1 MPPSWVTYHPALN
14 RWVQRERTQTAAPK
28 RDSSSGRRRRPDELS
43 IKSAFGQN
51 GVQANFLCC
60 TTSPLREVKM
70 RTSQEMFAQPR
81 IAANRRDGWEIL
93 SRDCLSMALPRG
105 VLYLKKG
112 GAQPQVRRRPFP
124 GARARARARPRN
136 APDGVSTHTPRP
148 QKVCSR
154 PGSACSPH
162 ELRRCRE
169 RFGSISS
176 VMAAAGADTDRR
188 TAQPIN
194 GRLRAAPHG
203 EPATRA
209 GV

>member
-105 VLYLKKG
+105 V
-112 GAQPQVRRRPFP
+112 QVYYGF
-124 GARARARARPRN
+124 
-136 APDGVSTHTPRP
+136 
-148 QKVCSR
+148 
-154 PGSACSPH
+154 
-162 ELRRCRE
+162 
-169 RFGSISS
+169 
-176 VMAAAGADTDRR
+176 TDRR
-188 TAQPIN
+188 TCPFRKDVSFNSLCEGKDKIS
-194 GRLRAAPHG
+194 
-203 EPATRA
+203 TRRS
-209 GV
+209 VSVYVMTSP

>member
-105 VLYLKKG
+105 VQILINFAGDIFEG
-112 GAQPQVRRRPFP
+112 GHPCLGP
-124 GARARARARPRN
+124 GDIQGQGWTPLFAPRSAARKIAKSMKTLAN
-136 APDGVSTHTPRP
+136 VLLN
-148 QKVCSR
+148 Q
-154 PGSACSPH
+154 
-162 ELRRCRE
+162 
-169 RFGSISS
+169 
-176 VMAAAGADTDRR
+176 
-188 TAQPIN
+188 
-194 GRLRAAPHG
+194 
-203 EPATRA
+203 
-209 GV
+209 

>member
-105 VLYLKKG
+105 VYSGHGLPVFSAVGLLVVVSASPCGPAHTVMMLFPPSTFCCCSILKKIRSPWIAF
-112 GAQPQVRRRPFP
+112 GAPPW
-124 GARARARARPRN
+124 
-136 APDGVSTHTPRP
+136 
-148 QKVCSR
+148 
-154 PGSACSPH
+154 
-162 ELRRCRE
+162 
-169 RFGSISS
+169 SS
-176 VMAAAGADTDRR
+176 V
-188 TAQPIN
+188 
-194 GRLRAAPHG
+194 
-203 EPATRA
+203 
-209 GV
+209 